1 MEAFASS
8 PCFHNV
14 SNALAPNKN
23 VGGYFMAKKIVT
35 DLQVEGKKVLVR
47 VDFNVPLK
55 DGVITDDNRIVQALP
70 TIKYLIDHNA
80 KVILF
85 SHLGKVKSE
94 EDKAKLSLRP
104 VAERLSELLEKPVT
118 FVPETRGEKL
128 EAAINALNEGDVLLF
143 ENTRFEDLDGKKESK
158 NDPELGKYW
167 ASLGDLFV
175 NDAFGT
181 AHRAHASN
189 VGIASQ
195 LESAAGFL
203 MEKEIK
209 FIGGAVDNPERP
221 FVAILGG
228 AKVSDKIGVINSLL
242 DKADKVLIG
251 GGMAYTFFKAMGRE
265 VGLSLLELD
274 RVELAKEI
282 MEKAGDKLV
291 LPIDNV
297 VAKEFSNNAVA
308 TIVASDAIPADQEGL
323 DIGPKTVELF
333 ASYLKDAK
341 TVVWNG
347 PMGVFELP
355 NFAKGTIGVCEA
367 IADLQ
372 GATTIIG
379 GGDSAAAAISLGYA
393 DKFTHISTGGGA
405 SLEYLEGKELPGVAS
420 ISDK

>member
-1 MEAFASS
+1 
-8 PCFHNV
+8 
-14 SNALAPNKN
+14 
-23 VGGYFMAKKIVT
+23 MAKKIVT

-70 TIKYLIDHNA
+70 TIKYLVDHNA

-297 VAKEFSNNAVA
+297 VAKEFSNDAVA

-367 IADLQ
+367 IANLD

-405 SLEYLEGKELPGVAS
+405 SLEYLEGKELPGVAA